1 MPYTPFLSLVV
12 AALSVST
19 AGLACANN
27 NLFLPGDAF
36 FPTVLTKSDIE
47 ALQAAKDGDRT
58 FKYSSF
64 DGYPLALCGF
74 AGYNQ
79 ASIRSVDDAFVGNL
93 ATVYKQIRT
102 YQPRSLVEEVREGK
116 DTLVETNGMRVLF
129 YQADYPFPDRPLGL
143 RYNEN
148 WIAETARFGFPRNH
162 VRLCGLVEDASAV
175 EMEWRDAGVVPP
187 LKATVPDV
195 KITPIP
201 GITEGPVVVEG
212 PVKAVVIGSHT
223 LKYLFDCDGASEVST
238 SIHIVDSRGITEFEF
253 DYGNWHPRDPE
264 EPADDDDSKANENSG
279 MPPGRN
285 W

>member
-1 MPYTPFLSLVV
+1 MPFKSFVSLVAV
-12 AALSVST
+12 AISVST
-19 AGLACANN
+19 AGLTFANN

-36 FPTVLTKSDIE
+36 FPCVLTKADIE
-47 ALQAAKDGDRT
+47 ALRSAKNGDRT

-79 ASIRSVDDAFVGNL
+79 ASIRSVDDAFVENL
-93 ATVYKQIRT
+93 AKVYKRIRR

-116 DTLVETNGMRVLF
+116 ETLVETNGIRVLF

-175 EMEWRDAGVVPP
+175 EKEWRDAGVVPP

-212 PVKAVVIGSHT
+212 PVKAIVIGSYT
-223 LKYLFDCDGASEVST
+223 LKYLFECEFPWEVST
-238 SIHIVDSRGITEFEF
+238 RIHIVDSEGITELEF
-253 DYGNWHPRDPE
+253 NNGNWNPRDPD
-264 EPADDDDSKANENSG
+264 EPADAADS
-279 MPPGRN
+279 R
-285 W
+285 